1 MARSKNAIQDFIEN
15 LAPEFDA
22 VKHSAE
28 KLLDAHRDDVI
39 NAYIAAGRGSKDA
52 LGLRE
57 DAEDYYE
64 RKHVT
69 K

>member
-1 MARSKNAIQDFIEN
+1 MPRSKNAIQEFIDN

-22 VKHSAE
+22 VRHSAE
-28 KLLDAHRDDVI
+28 KLLDAHRDDII
-39 NAYIAAGRGSKDA
+39 NAYVAAGRGSKDA
-52 LGLRE
+52 LSLRE

>member
-1 MARSKNAIQDFIEN
+1 MGRSINRIQEFIDE
-15 LAPEFDA
+15 LPPEFDA
-22 VKHSAE
+22 VKHKAE
-28 KLLDAHRDDVI
+28 RLLDHHRNDVI
-39 NAYIAAGRGSKDA
+39 NAYLAAGRGSKDT
-52 LGLRE
+52 LSLME